1 MLNSWMNHSFE
12 SDCFNE
18 SFDLVYKL
26 NITTALT
33 NIKASLTSVFHFEKK
48 KKKKK
53 IFGLEQ
59 HEGV

>member
-1 MLNSWMNHSFE
+1 MNHSFE

-33 NIKASLTSVFHFEKK
+33 NIKASLTSAFHFEKK
-48 KKKKK
+48 QNKTLVWNNMKVYK
-53 IFGLEQ
+53 
-59 HEGV
+59 